1 MTRRVLVP
9 ALLGF
14 AAVLPFLIMEVMAW
28 GFQEDF
34 PVALFVLLWLFPA
47 AFFAIALPIV
57 RRLHRGVALWVRV
70 AALGVLGW
78 VWVSIVVD
86 QMPCFLGVPN
96 CD

>member
-1 MTRRVLVP
+1 MKRRVLVP

-14 AAVLPFLIMEVMAW
+14 VAIVPFLVMQLIARSI
-28 GFQEDF
+28 QEDF
-34 PVALFVLLWLFPA
+34 PVALFVSLWLVAA
-47 AFFAIALPIV
+47 AFVGLALPIA
-57 RRLHRGVALWVRV
+57 RRVHRGTGLWVRV
-70 AALGVLGW
+70 AALGVLAW